1 MSDYIKRLFN
11 MLIAAILAHA
21 NRLAHLAAI
30 RHEMEAYAAAYD
42 EANLLEAA
50 GKPELARFARAQI
63 EETLGSARAADV
75 APQPAVNGDGE
86 PHPFG
91 LPRPTQAALGPQ
103 QGREST
109 TAPRRAAVARRE
121 RTGQRRRR
129 RKRRRRIRPGRP
141 TRQRRPRSLQI
152 STLNKKRDS
161 HGSQAT
167 DLGSRA
173 GRPARPRASP
183 APRRTA
189 LAALRGPRD
198 AGPRPPRQ
206 AAQSRAPH
214 SLPVTS

>member
-109 TAPRRAAVARRE
+109 TAPRRR
-121 RTGQRRRR
+121 G
-129 RKRRRRIRPGRP
+129 
-141 TRQRRPRSLQI
+141 RRPSGANGAKTPPQEAPPQ
-152 STLNKKRDS
+152 NPA
-161 HGSQAT
+161 GQADPT
-167 DLGSRA
+167 
-173 GRPARPRASP
+173 
-183 APRRTA
+183 APPTI
-189 LAALRGPRD
+189 
-198 AGPRPPRQ
+198 
-206 AAQSRAPH
+206 
-214 SLPVTS
+214 TSDQHP

>member
-21 NRLAHLAAI
+21 NRLARLAAI

-50 GKPELARFARAQI
+50 GKPELARFAQAQI
-63 EETLGSARAADV
+63 EETLGSA
-75 APQPAVNGDGE
+75 
-86 PHPFG
+86 
-91 LPRPTQAALGPQ
+91 
-103 QGREST
+103 
-109 TAPRRAAVARRE
+109 APRTWRRSRPSTATESRTLSDCPARRRPPSAHSKGGRARRRRVGAAVARRE

-129 RKRRRRIRPGRP
+129 RKRRRRIRPGGP